1 MSAKILTFP
10 TKQNTMSRTD
20 VISFSEAL
28 DAAWDASL
36 EATSVFVE
44 ENGDFFS
51 EGGAYV
57 VFDDLNAP
65 FVRLLKVKGVGEAMI
80 SGGWKVSLLLG
91 LPYKSS
97 CAYEAGCNA
106 FVEELKLHN
115 ILARVVAYDDH
126 DEAT

>member
-1 MSAKILTFP
+1 MSATILTFP
-10 TKQNTMSRTD
+10 TKQNTMRRKD
-20 VISFSEAL
+20 VISFSETL
-28 DAAWDASL
+28 EAAWDASL
-36 EATSVFVE
+36 EATNVFVE
-44 ENGDFFS
+44 ENGDYFS

-97 CAYEAGCNA
+97 CVYEAGCNA
-106 FVEELKLHN
+106 FVDELKLRK
-115 ILARVVAYDDH
+115 ISARVVTYEDG
-126 DEAT
+126 EE